1 MKSPAA
7 TAAER
12 LLAAPILPALLRL
25 SAPGAL
31 LVLFQSLVS
40 VGDTYFVGRLGTP
53 ALAGLALV
61 FPLLMLLQM
70 TSAGAMGGGVS
81 SAIARALGSGD
92 APRARRLV
100 VHALVIATAMG
111 LAFTALVLPFGPALY
126 GLLGGRD
133 EALEQALAYS
143 GVVFA
148 GAIVVWLA
156 NTLSAVLRG
165 TGNMALPA
173 AALVGAALM
182 HLPLSAALVLGLG
195 PAPQLGIAGAGV
207 AYVATFGVAA
217 LVMAGAVLRR
227 GSALRPRAGDWRLEV
242 ALFREILRVGAISVV
257 SSIQTVLTSVIL
269 TGLVGRHGAAA
280 LAGYGVGLRLELLQL
295 PLVFAVG
302 QALVVLVGTHIGAGQ
317 PQRAKRIAWTGAAL
331 AASLSL
337 AIAVVVTLVPRL
349 WVGIFSADPE
359 VLDAG
364 ALYLRVVAPFFP
376 FLAAAMAL
384 YFASQGAGQVLLPV
398 LSGTARLVIVAAGGA
413 LVGSLGGIFA
423 VIALG
428 LAVFGATT
436 MAAVWRARWG

>member
-1 MKSPAA
+1 
-7 TAAER
+7 
-12 LLAAPILPALLRL
+12 
-25 SAPGAL
+25 
-31 LVLFQSLVS
+31 
-40 VGDTYFVGRLGTP
+40 
-53 ALAGLALV
+53 
-61 FPLLMLLQM
+61 
-70 TSAGAMGGGVS
+70 GVS

-100 VHALVIATAMG
+100 MHALVIATAMG